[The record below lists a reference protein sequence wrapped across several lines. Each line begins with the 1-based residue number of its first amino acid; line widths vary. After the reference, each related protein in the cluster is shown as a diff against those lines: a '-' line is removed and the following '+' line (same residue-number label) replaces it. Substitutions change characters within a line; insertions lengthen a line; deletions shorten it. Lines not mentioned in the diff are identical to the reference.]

1 MLFER
6 NEFEGLCIINP
17 TIFKDDRGY
26 FYETHNKDIFQKN
39 GINAE
44 FVQDNQSFSK
54 KNVLRGLHF
63 QKNPHS
69 QGKLVRVIHG
79 SVLDVVVD
87 IRKSSET
94 FGKHFKIKLSS
105 ENNTMLYIPEGFAHG
120 FLALED
126 NTIFSYKCT
135 NFYNKESECS
145 ILWNDMSLSI
155 DWGIENPILT
165 DKDRQASSFTDSFK
179 NF

>member
-17 TIFKDDRGY
+17 IIFNDARGC
-26 FYETHNKDIFQKN
+26 FYETYNKIIFQKN
-39 GINAE
+39 GINTE
-44 FVQDNQSFSK
+44 FVQDNQSLSK

-69 QGKLVRVIHG
+69 QGKLVRVIQG

-145 ILWNDMSLSI
+145 ILWSDKSLSI

-165 DKDRQASSFTDSFK
+165 DKDHQASSFTDSFK